1 MDPRDLG
8 RAYAG
13 GRLAIGIALM
23 LFPRLVMGG
32 LAGGRDRMTPA
43 LVLVTRLL
51 GVRDAILGAGT
62 LAAIAEG
69 DAARVRTWMTYGA
82 VADGGDA
89 LATLAGYRQ
98 LPRFKRFGL
107 LALATGGAGTGG
119 YLASS
124 STTAGD

>member
-1 MDPRDLG
+1 MNPRDLG

-13 GRLAIGIALM
+13 GRLAIGIALV

-32 LAGGRDRMTPA
+32 MAGGRARMTPA

-62 LAAIAEG
+62 LAALTDG
-69 DAARVRTWMTYGA
+69 DAAGVRTWMTYGA
-82 VADGGDA
+82 IADGGDA
-89 LATLAGYRQ
+89 LATLAGYRH

-107 LALATGGAGTGG
+107 LAVASGGAATGAYLRGAP
-119 YLASS
+119 S
-124 STTAGD
+124 AGA

>member
-1 MDPRDLG
+1 MNPRDLG

-13 GRLAIGIALM
+13 GRLAIGLALV

-32 LAGGRDRMTPA
+32 LAGGRAQMTPA

-62 LAAIAEG
+62 LAALEAN
-69 DAARVRTWMTYGA
+69 DADGVRTWMTYGA
-82 VADGGDA
+82 IADGGDA
-89 LATLAGYRQ
+89 LATLAGYRH

-107 LALATGGAGTGG
+107 LGVASGGAATGAYLRSTPPAGA
-119 YLASS
+119 
-124 STTAGD
+124 

>member
-13 GRLAIGIALM
+13 GRLAIGVLLV

-32 LAGGRDRMTPA
+32 LAGGRAQMTPA

-62 LAAIAEG
+62 LAAIEDG
-69 DAARVRTWMTYGA
+69 DASAVRTWMTYGA

-89 LATLAGYRQ
+89 LATLLGYRH
-98 LPRFKRFGL
+98 LPRLKRFGL
-107 LALATGGAGTGG
+107 LAMAAGGAATGG
-119 YLASS
+119 YLR
-124 STTAGD
+124 TAPPAAT